1 MHDLTPSQRDV
12 VNCDNKYYLV
22 PASAGSGKTFVL
34 TERIK
39 RLLSGLRRGGKV
51 LALNFTNKAA
61 RELRDRLLKSYAAD
75 ELAAKAVVGNIH
87 SRKETTGYASGAL
100 NGSTTNK
107 CFVTEDPAPTM
118 VHAAGGPHAAGTRSK
133 CKYRVYH
140 TRAGSVCTT

>member
-87 SRKETTGYASGAL
+87 SRKETTG
-100 NGSTTNK
+100 
-107 CFVTEDPAPTM
+107 
-118 VHAAGGPHAAGTRSK
+118 
-133 CKYRVYH
+133 
-140 TRAGSVCTT
+140 